1 LTDRPAE
8 TPGPHP
14 DPSPPPSPGCPPAPG
29 HQVGQHS
36 QRVSFTR
43 RWPLPV
49 AGVVG
54 RWPVGS
60 SWASFGVDVGSDSAE
75 QADVSLCAG
84 EMWARSCSST
94 RRPWP
99 RNRSTARP
107 RYSVIPGTHAV
118 RPAPRPRT
126 HRGSTPDPPSCQH
139 NHHGR
144 SRPRLNRAPGPSVEL
159 WRCFRTGLPGYPLA
173 PGRRRWRQQPSC
185 RTGVRGVGVVFAG
198 VSH

>member
-1 LTDRPAE
+1 M
-8 TPGPHP
+8 
-14 DPSPPPSPGCPPAPG
+14 
-29 HQVGQHS
+29 
-36 QRVSFTR
+36 
-43 RWPLPV
+43 PV

-60 SWASFGVDVGSDSAE
+60 SWASFGIDVDSDSAE
-75 QADVSLCAG
+75 QADVSLCAD

-94 RRPWP
+94 RRTWP

-159 WRCFRTGLPGYPLA
+159 WRCFAPDCPATRWLPGDADGDNNTEFHAA
-173 PGRRRWRQQPSC
+173 PGPRRGRLWAGRAA
-185 RTGVRGVGVVFAG
+185 TGGGSRSRRVGPKGSSQFSSHSRPFTAVRVTPVP
-198 VSH
+198 HCDQR